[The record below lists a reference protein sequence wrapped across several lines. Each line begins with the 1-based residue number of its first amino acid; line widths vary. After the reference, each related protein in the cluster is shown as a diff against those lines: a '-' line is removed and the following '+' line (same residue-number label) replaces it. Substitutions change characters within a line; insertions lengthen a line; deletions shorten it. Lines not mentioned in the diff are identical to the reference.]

1 MTTLSN
7 KTINTLIAGAFATT
21 MGVAATSV
29 DASEQAKVEKEKC
42 YGVVKAGKN
51 DCGNAAGTHS
61 CAGHASTDADGGE
74 WLSLPKG
81 ICERLAGGSLEP
93 IVAEEG
99 MMEEM
104 MEEEGHQMMDDN
116 EG

>member
-1 MTTLSN
+1 MTTLSKN
-7 KTINTLIAGAFATT
+7 TLNTLIAGAFAASMT
-21 MGVAATSV
+21 MAASSANA
-29 DASEQAKVEKEKC
+29 DDHGAKAEKEKC

-61 CAGHASTDADGGE
+61 CAGQAEVDADGGE

-93 IVAEEG
+93 IEDGDMEMEMDMDEG
-99 MMEEM
+99 Q
-104 MEEEGHQMMDDN
+104 EG
-116 EG
+116 